1 MAGFKFTRDHEWVRE
16 EGNGIVTVGITDY
29 AQSQLGDLVFVEL
42 PDVGRVL
49 GPGEEAVVIESV
61 KAAGDIKTPLAGTVT
76 EVNTALP
83 DDPSLISQDP
93 LGAGWIFK
101 LLASNPAEL
110 SGLMDEAAY
119 AQYVAS
125 LD

>member
-1 MAGFKFTRDHEWVRE
+1 MAGLKFTRDHEWVRD

-29 AQSQLGDLVFVEL
+29 AQNQLGDLVFVEL

-49 GPGEEAVVIESV
+49 AQGEEAVVIESV
-61 KAAGDIKTPLAGTVT
+61 KAAGDIKTPVAGTVT

-83 DDPSLISQDP
+83 DDPSLISQEP

-101 LLASNPAEL
+101 L
-110 SGLMDEAAY
+110 
-119 AQYVAS
+119 
-125 LD
+125 

>member
-1 MAGFKFTRDHEWVRE
+1 MAGLKFTRDHEWVRE

-29 AQSQLGDLVFVEL
+29 AQNQLGDLVFIEL

-49 GPGEEAVVIESV
+49 AQGEEAVVIESV
-61 KAAGDIKTPLAGTVT
+61 KAAGDIKTPVAGTVT
-76 EVNTALP
+76 EVNAALP

-101 LLASNPAEL
+101 LRTSNPAEL
-110 SGLMDEAAY
+110 SGLMDQAAY
-119 AQYVAS
+119 EQYVAS

>member
-1 MAGFKFTRDHEWVRE
+1 MAGLKFTRDHEWVRE
-16 EGNGIVTVGITDY
+16 EGNGVVTVGITDY
-29 AQSQLGDLVFVEL
+29 AQNQLGDLVFVEL

-49 GPGEEAVVIESV
+49 GQDEEAVVIESV

-101 LLASNPAEL
+101 LRASNPAEL

-119 AQYVAS
+119 EQYVAS

>member
-1 MAGFKFTRDHEWVRE
+1 MAGLKFTRDHEWVRE

-29 AQSQLGDLVFVEL
+29 AQNQLGDLVFIEL

-49 GPGEEAVVIESV
+49 AQGEEAVVIESV
-61 KAAGDIKTPLAGTVT
+61 KAAGDIKTPVAGTVT
-76 EVNTALP
+76 EVNAALP

-101 LLASNPAEL
+101 LRASNPAEL
-110 SGLMDEAAY
+110 SGLMDQAAY
-119 AQYVAS
+119 EQYVAS